1 MRAAGGFKLK
11 AAMSLGLLFA
21 TAVTFLACSRA
32 PAAIEHTVIILQE
45 NHTFDNYFGT
55 FPGAD
60 GATSGLTSTGLVVP
74 LGPMPDADQASLCN
88 SWDCAIQAMDAGK
101 MDGFDLI
108 SGGLA
113 PYTQATEQEIPNYWE
128 YARHFVLADRYFTS
142 VHGPSLPNHLFTVAA
157 QSGGAIDN
165 GFGTSGGTACDG
177 SPSGTVAVIDPNG
190 NRTQQSP
197 CFDFMTLPDLLERAG
212 ISWKYYIDGDG
223 IFATIRHIRNS
234 SMWTNNR
241 GTSAQFLLD
250 AQSGQ
255 LPAVS
260 WLIAPWGGSEHP
272 PNSVC
277 AGDNQTAGFV
287 NAIMQGPAWI
297 STVVFVTYDDF
308 GGFYDHVPPPQ
319 VDQLGLGPRVPLLII
334 SPFAKPGY
342 VSHTVY
348 EHSSILKFIETRY
361 RLQSLTRRDAAA
373 SNMLDS
379 FDFSQPPQPPLILQS
394 RPCP

>member
-1 MRAAGGFKLK
+1 
-11 AAMSLGLLFA
+11 
-21 TAVTFLACSRA
+21 
-32 PAAIEHTVIILQE
+32 
-45 NHTFDNYFGT
+45 
-55 FPGAD
+55 
-60 GATSGLTSTGLVVP
+60 
-74 LGPMPDADQASLCN
+74 
-88 SWDCAIQAMDAGK
+88 
-101 MDGFDLI
+101 
-108 SGGLA
+108 
-113 PYTQATEQEIPNYWE
+113 
-128 YARHFVLADRYFTS
+128 
-142 VHGPSLPNHLFTVAA
+142 
-157 QSGGAIDN
+157 
-165 GFGTSGGTACDG
+165 
-177 SPSGTVAVIDPNG
+177 
-190 NRTQQSP
+190 
-197 CFDFMTLPDLLERAG
+197 MTLPDLLERAG

-260 WLIAPWGGSEHP
+260 WLIAPWEGSEHP

-277 AGDNQTAGFV
+277 AGDNRTAGFV

-319 VDQLGLGPRVPLLII
+319 VDQHGLVPRVPLLII